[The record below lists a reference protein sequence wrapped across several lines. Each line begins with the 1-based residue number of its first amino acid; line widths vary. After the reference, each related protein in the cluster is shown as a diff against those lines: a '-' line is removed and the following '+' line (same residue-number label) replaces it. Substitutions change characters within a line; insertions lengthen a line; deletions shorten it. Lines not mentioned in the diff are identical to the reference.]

1 MWWVG
6 LSMPESRIT
15 HCENRCRC
23 TIDFA
28 GGPQAEQLAAAE
40 ALANETAYL
49 NLPITAFEID
59 EAELSRYALR
69 RPPKIS
75 GRIRL
80 VAMGDFELAA
90 CGGTHLRS
98 TAEAAPI
105 KLVATERVKGD
116 LVRVAFHVG
125 LEALEDYTQK
135 HQVAGELA
143 HTFSSRVGELPA
155 RVEALQWALADLK
168 RHHAATLKRNAEKL
182 ATALLSEAQPLGGGR
197 LVVAALDPD
206 DAELLPAVADAL
218 RLKLGTAALLG
229 AVQGDR
235 ASLLFARSAD
245 LALDVA
251 GLLRDALPSIEG
263 RGGGR
268 PEWAQGSGSNPEG
281 LAGALERS
289 AARLLRG

>member
-1 MWWVG
+1 
-6 LSMPESRIT
+6 
-15 HCENRCRC
+15 
-23 TIDFA
+23 
-28 GGPQAEQLAAAE
+28 
-40 ALANETAYL
+40 
-49 NLPITAFEID
+49 
-59 EAELSRYALR
+59 
-69 RPPKIS
+69 
-75 GRIRL
+75 
-80 VAMGDFELAA
+80 MGDFELAA

-135 HQVAGELA
+135 YQVAGELA
-143 HTFSSRVGELPA
+143 HTFSSRVDELPA
-155 RVEALQWALADLK
+155 RVEALQGALADLK